1 MPRWPRSTICL
12 TRTDV
17 FQSDYLLCAAQS
29 QGQQGGQHLLQAGD
43 SRISMPAAD
52 WDIVQLFDGTRSISE
67 VWKQVTT
74 ALGRNISKAHLQHWV
89 SELGSRG
96 ILRAGRR
103 EPIPPPRQRDGG
115 SLRRP
120 PINAKDWPSELAYP
134 PASVPGSLAQPG
146 VMPSLHDVSAAPTRG
161 LPAPAVLTQALIML
175 GRVLIWPLH
184 NRWSVG
190 LMLLITTACLCFA
203 FSHRYDWLA
212 HTILSQA
219 PWRIVLSITLA
230 IGILNVVTMAARA
243 GAIERFGNARPS
255 VHIIID
261 KMLPIPRLAVH
272 GERLA
277 GHLRR
282 NNRLRVTAA
291 SLAGLLVLQA
301 LAVLIWALTA
311 SNMPVIASMATV
323 VATAA
328 TISLLLRLNPL
339 VTQDGYYLLCNYL
352 GVLDLKYQS
361 LGAIIGARRPWNT
374 QQRRLPLR
382 WLAAYGVISM
392 AFSFGLLAIILWL
405 IGGFLEARHQGA
417 GIAVTLGAF
426 GYFMV
431 KQFSNLSLESN
442 DIDKPPRKT
451 WRPTKGQWIGAVIL
465 LIVALLPYP
474 YAPSGEVEVL
484 PRARADVRALT
495 AGDIR
500 SVLVNEGDMVEAGQT
515 LVRLDDSLARSR
527 VDAAQA
533 QLASLNAE
541 LALLLRGAKDEEI
554 ELARQRVETADAA
567 LKLARSRLKRVER
580 AYRSG
585 GVTAQEYEQAAG
597 SADVAQQEYLE
608 AQRGLELV
616 QSPAESERVDSLK
629 SKIAQ
634 AEAELGAAQNELD
647 MSEVRAPIA
656 GRVVS
661 SSLIYAR
668 GDYLE
673 RGEEVAIIENTQGL
687 LARVYL
693 PESSLSVIETGASVT
708 AKLWAYP
715 GASFSGQVT
724 DIAPN
729 AEPGEY
735 GRIVRVQV
743 ALDERDERLKPG
755 LTGNAKIRA
764 GWQPVFIVFSRAL
777 VRFVM
782 VEIWSWIP

>member
-1 MPRWPRSTICL
+1 MPRWPRSTTCL
-12 TRTDV
+12 TQTDV
-17 FQSDYLLCAAQS
+17 FQSDYVLCTAES
-29 QGQQGGQHLLQAGD
+29 HGQRGGQHLLHAGD
-43 SRISMPAAD
+43 YRISMPAAD
-52 WDIVQLFDGTRSISE
+52 WDIVKLFDGTRSIGE
-67 VWKQVTT
+67 VWKQVST
-74 ALGRNISKAHLQHWV
+74 ALGRNISRQHLDHWV
-89 SELGSRG
+89 SELGARG
-96 ILRAGRR
+96 ILLAGRR

-120 PINAKDWPSELAYP
+120 PLNAKTWPSERAYP

-146 VMPSLHDVSAAPTRG
+146 VMPSLHDVSAAPTLG
-161 LPAPAVLTQALIML
+161 LQAPVLLTQALVAL
-175 GRVLIWPLH
+175 GRMLIWPLS
-184 NRWSVG
+184 NRWTLA
-190 LMLLITTACLCFA
+190 LMLLITTACVCFA
-203 FSHRYDWLA
+203 FSHRHDWVE
-212 HTILSQA
+212 HSILTEA

-243 GAIERFGNARPS
+243 GAIERFGGTRPR
-255 VHIIID
+255 VHVIVD

-272 GERLA
+272 GERLS

-282 NNRLRVTAA
+282 NHRLRVTAA
-291 SLAGLLVLQA
+291 SPAGLLVLQA
-301 LAVLIWALTA
+301 LAVLIWALNVSSA
-311 SNMPVIASMATV
+311 PVLASMATV
-323 VATAA
+323 VATAS

-361 LGAIIGARRPWNT
+361 MGAIIGARRPWNN

-392 AFSFGLLAIILWL
+392 TFSFGLLAFILWL
-405 IGGFLEARHQGA
+405 IGSFLEARHQGA

-431 KQFSNLSLESN
+431 KQYSNLSLEGN
-442 DIDKPPRKT
+442 TIDKPPRKI
-451 WRPTKGQWIGAVIL
+451 WRPTRGQWIGGVIL
-465 LIVALLPYP
+465 LVVALLPYP

-500 SVLVNEGDMVEAGQT
+500 SVLVSEGDMVEAGQT
-515 LVRLDDSLARSR
+515 LVRLDDTLARSR
-527 VDAAQA
+527 VDAARA
-533 QLASLNAE
+533 QLASLNSE

-554 ELARQRVETADAA
+554 ELTRQRVETADAA
-567 LKLARSRLKRVER
+567 LKLARSRLKRVEQ

-597 SADVAQQEYLE
+597 AADVAHQEYLE

-616 QSPAESERVDSLK
+616 QSPAETERVDSLK

-634 AEAELGAAQNELD
+634 AEAELAAADNELA

-673 RGEEVAIIENTQGL
+673 RGEQVAIIENTQGL

-693 PESSLSVIETGASVT
+693 PESSLGAIAPGASVK

-729 AEPGEY
+729 AEQGEY

-743 ALDERDERLKPG
+743 ELDEGDERLKPG

-764 GWQPVFIVFSRAL
+764 GWEPVFIVFSRAL
-777 VRFVM
+777 VRFIM

>member
-1 MPRWPRSTICL
+1 M
-12 TRTDV
+12 
-17 FQSDYLLCAAQS
+17 FQSEFVLCTAQS
-29 QGQQGGQHLLQAGD
+29 DGRQHGQQLLSAGEA
-43 SRISMPAAD
+43 RIRVSTED
-52 WDIVQLFDGTRSISE
+52 WEILQLFDGTRSIGE
-67 VWKQVTT
+67 VWQHVTT
-74 ALGRNISKAHLQHWV
+74 QLKRRVSREHLNHWI

-96 ILRAGRR
+96 VLKAGRR

-120 PINAKDWPSELAYP
+120 PINARDWPSDLAYP

-146 VMPSLHDVSAAPTRG
+146 VMPSLHDMSAAPTRG
-161 LPAPAVLTQALIML
+161 MALPAPLLHLLIAF
-175 GRVLIWPLH
+175 GRVLVWPLR
-184 NRWSVG
+184 NRWTLAV
-190 LMLLITTACLCFA
+190 LALITTATICFA
-203 FSHRYDWLA
+203 FSHRYDWLG
-212 HTILSQA
+212 HSILTEA

-230 IGILNVVTMAARA
+230 VGILNVATMAARA
-243 GAIERFGNARPS
+243 GAIFRYGGTLPS
-255 VHIIID
+255 VHVIVD

-272 GERLA
+272 GERLV
-277 GHLRR
+277 GHLQRSQ
-282 NNRLRVTAA
+282 RLRVTAA
-291 SLAGLLVLQA
+291 TPVGLLVLQA
-301 LAVLIWALTA
+301 LAVLVWGLSASTA
-311 SNMPVIASMATV
+311 PVLASMATV

-339 VTQDGYYLLCNYL
+339 ITQDGYYLLCNYL

-374 QQRRLPLR
+374 QNRPLPLR
-382 WLAAYGVISM
+382 WLAVYGVISM
-392 AFSFGLLAIILWL
+392 AFSFGLLAVILWL
-405 IGGFLEARHQGA
+405 IGSFLEARHQGA

-431 KQFSNLSLESN
+431 KQYSNLSLDSN
-442 DIDKPPRKT
+442 TIDKPPRKI
-451 WRPTKGQWIGAVIL
+451 WRPSRGQWIVAAIL
-465 LIVALLPYP
+465 LVVALLPYP
-474 YAPSGEVEVL
+474 YSPSGEVEVL

-500 SVLVNEGDMVEAGQT
+500 SVLVSEGEMVEAGQT
-515 LVRLDDSLARSR
+515 IVRLDDTLARAR
-527 VDAAQA
+527 VDAARA
-533 QLASLNAE
+533 QLASLESE
-541 LALLLRGAKDEEI
+541 LALLLRGAKNEEI
-554 ELARQRVETADAA
+554 ELAKQRVETADAA
-567 LKLARSRLKRVER
+567 LKLAKSRLKRVER

-608 AQRGLELV
+608 ARRGLELV
-616 QSPAESERVDSLK
+616 ESPAEDERVDSLK
-629 SKIAQ
+629 SNIAQ
-634 AEAELGAAQNELD
+634 AQAELAAAENELD
-647 MSEVRAPIA
+647 MTEVRATID

-661 SSLIYAR
+661 SSLIFAR
-668 GDYLE
+668 GDYLD
-673 RGEEVAIIENTQGL
+673 RGDEVAIIEDTEGL

-693 PESSLSVIETGASVT
+693 PESSVGVIGAGAAVK

-715 GASFSGQVT
+715 GASFSGEVT

-729 AEPGEY
+729 AEQGEY
-735 GRIVRVQV
+735 GRIVRIQV
-743 ALDERDERLKPG
+743 ALDESDDRLKPG